1 MKSFIVILPVSLLL
15 LLVVN
20 RNAFRRSL
28 LHPLGWKEYRKN
40 ILSYGLRFYPRQY
53 LIIHFTSV
61 LLVLIASFVF
71 ALPLPYILFLCFVVI
86 IFLPTTLLWQAVFI
100 REERDFFMLTSFL
113 QQTIAVFKSHPKIY
127 AALSECLTLTDG
139 DLKRSIIQWMND
151 IEAGSPLKE
160 SSITFLKKVPHF
172 ISGNLVNLMVFV
184 EEYGSTDYAE
194 GLEMIQ
200 DDIDDWIE
208 DTYAFKQQQL
218 ELRNRIV
225 ILSLMALLIAFISKQ
240 MLFQTQMMQQVELY
254 QFTMFLFLLSLIITL
269 LVAQRIYCTPWIE
282 KGEELWH

>member
-1 MKSFIVILPVSLLL
+1 
-15 LLVVN
+15 
-20 RNAFRRSL
+20 
-28 LHPLGWKEYRKN
+28 
-40 ILSYGLRFYPRQY
+40 
-53 LIIHFTSV
+53 
-61 LLVLIASFVF
+61 
-71 ALPLPYILFLCFVVI
+71 
-86 IFLPTTLLWQAVFI
+86 
-100 REERDFFMLTSFL
+100 
-113 QQTIAVFKSHPKIY
+113 
-127 AALSECLTLTDG
+127 
-139 DLKRSIIQWMND
+139 
-151 IEAGSPLKE
+151 
-160 SSITFLKKVPHF
+160 
-172 ISGNLVNLMVFV
+172 MVFV

-200 DDIDDWIE
+200 DDIDEWIE

-240 MLFQTQMMQQVELY
+240 MLFQTQMMQQAELY